1 MLSKVT
7 FPNPFG
13 FPKSTKEEIQ
23 SLQKKYNFSDEYAT
37 FLLEQNGF
45 NDLLFFDADYNN
57 FTANYTGEEPWQC
70 LEVYM
75 A

>member
-13 FPKSTKEEIQ
+13 FSKPTKEEIQ

-37 FLLEQNGF
+37 F
-45 NDLLFFDADYNN
+45 Y
-57 FTANYTGEEPWQC
+57 
-70 LEVYM
+70 
-75 A
+75 